1 MKSTSAPTIRVLH
14 LVISFTWFDFV
25 DSGFAGFSLLQL
37 LRICTTAS
45 SVSYRVA
52 LKQLQLCD
60 RCDPVIVRV

>member
-25 DSGFAGFSLLQL
+25 DSEFAGFSLLQL
-37 LRICTTAS
+37 LRIYTTAS

-52 LKQLQLCD
+52 M
-60 RCDPVIVRV
+60 